1 MEETMIPASDRPY
14 WETVDYV
21 GANRIVQGNLRTG
34 QQAIVSMG
42 YYLKRI
48 RDERLS
54 QAGGIP

>member
-1 MEETMIPASDRPY
+1 MIPASDRPY
-14 WETVDYV
+14 GETVDYV

-48 RDERLS
+48 RDERLF